1 MNEFEALIHS
11 LGEHTVITLGRDNIR
26 RIDVFGDPTDTTA
39 HIEIV
44 LRDQSWESMAAAV
57 EKMIEVREMFF
68 AEISIDYRFASED
81 SETPASAAAR
91 RSDYS
96 VLV

>member
-1 MNEFEALIHS
+1 MNEFEALVHS
-11 LGEHTVITLGRDNIR
+11 LGEHLVITLGKPNLR
-26 RIDVFGDPTDTTA
+26 RIDVFADPTDGTA

-44 LRDQSWESMAAAV
+44 LAQQTWECMSTV
-57 EKMIEVREMFF
+57 VDKMIEIREMFF
-68 AEISIDYRFASED
+68 DDIAIDYRFVTED
-81 SETPASAAAR
+81 SETGASAEAR